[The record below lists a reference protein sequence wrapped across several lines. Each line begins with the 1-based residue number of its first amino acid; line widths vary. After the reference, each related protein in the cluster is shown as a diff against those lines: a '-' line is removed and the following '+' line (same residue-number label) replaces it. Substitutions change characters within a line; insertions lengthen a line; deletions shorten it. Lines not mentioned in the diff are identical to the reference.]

1 MILNRLRLN
10 TLPDSIYLSW
20 VCLKAVL
27 DSAQMDSALSG
38 QRSSWTQRCP
48 CAWLINIFFIFT
60 FLRWCS
66 APIFLLKTFN
76 VLMNRLKISHFFV
89 WRCLWTLKFLL
100 NFFHIQFTGII
111 LWPLCASKVTQA
123 MFCSPAGARLHAWK
137 SPKSIA
143 KITDR
148 WHNELW
154 QQVRK
159 I

>member
-66 APIFLLKTFN
+66 APIFFTKNIQSPYEQAKNFTFFCMKMFVNTEVFIEFFSYTVYGHHFMATLRKQSNTSN
-76 VLMNRLKISHFFV
+76 VLLPGRCKAPRMKI
-89 WRCLWTLKFLL
+89 
-100 NFFHIQFTGII
+100 
-111 LWPLCASKVTQA
+111 P
-123 MFCSPAGARLHAWK
+123 
-137 SPKSIA
+137 
-143 KITDR
+143 
-148 WHNELW
+148 EE
-154 QQVRK
+154 
-159 I
+159 